1 MTTISAFRETHPRIH
16 SPRAIIGLRIVWAI
30 IFTIALIATIVSLE
44 AYIRTCNCKPEI
56 VAEWERM
63 GIVQGVRIIFVI
75 LTAIHFTILMTL
87 SSLLIWRRP
96 DDRMAMFVA
105 FTSIVH
111 AVFLVTG
118 PAASSAAWYYAV
130 RQVTNFFTPTLWI
143 ALFFVFPNG
152 RFVPSW
158 SKYLLGALTITLL
171 VVFLTPEPFNKPFSL
186 IASILGL
193 SGLIVGLWGMS
204 QRVRSASTSIGSETF
219 KLKHGTVSPEQRQQL
234 KGFFMVFGASIIL
247 LLITVPFRL
256 LVKDITALAI
266 VTFFTHILMA
276 TVQMAVPAAIAFAI
290 LRYRLWDIDLVVN
303 KALVSALVTVGL
315 LLFFIVGFFTVNIT
329 TNLLGIN
336 HIYISVALPA
346 ALTAML
352 FNPVRA
358 RVRRFVD
365 KSIYGFRF
373 DLDQLQAA
381 QRELVITTPGF
392 HTGRTLSN
400 IRLLDVVGKGGMGEI
415 YKGVRDG
422 KTVAVK
428 VIPSNLLE
436 DERIIQRFEREAQAL
451 LALQHPN
458 IVSCL
463 EYGEAE
469 NIHYLVM
476 EMLSGQDLATYFRQ
490 RGKLTLDEIRSVVQ
504 DIAAALDY
512 AHTQGIVH
520 RDIKP
525 GNVMLAQTGDTQKAV
540 LMDFG
545 IAKLSDGITSITTT
559 GTIGTVDYISPEQ
572 IMSSGAVDHR
582 TDIYAV
588 GVMLYQLLT
597 GELPFKGSPGQI
609 LFAHLHQPVP
619 DILNL
624 APDVPLEIVDAVE
637 KAMSKEP
644 EERFNSLRELAQA
657 FAA

>member
-1 MTTISAFRETHPRIH
+1 MATISTFKETHLRIH
-16 SPRAIIGLRIVWAI
+16 NPKIILGLRIVWALA
-30 IFTIALIATIVSLE
+30 FTIALIATLVSLE

-87 SSLLIWRRP
+87 STLLIWRRP
-96 DDRMAMFVA
+96 DDRMAVFVA

-111 AVFLVTG
+111 AIFLVTG
-118 PAASSAAWYYAV
+118 PTASSATWYYTV
-130 RQVTNFFTPTLWI
+130 RQVTNFLTPIMWL

-158 SKYLLGALTITLL
+158 SKYLLGAFTLALFAAFLAPESINKPVSL
-171 VVFLTPEPFNKPFSL
+171 VVALLGIAGLTTGFSGMMQRL
-186 IASILGL
+186 RPASVPMGAEI
-193 SGLIVGLWGMS
+193 
-204 QRVRSASTSIGSETF
+204 F
-219 KLKHGTVSPEQRQQL
+219 KIKQGAASPEERQQL
-234 KGFFMVFGASIIL
+234 KGFFMIFGTAIVLS
-247 LLITVPFRL
+247 LIAIPFRM
-256 LVKDITALAI
+256 LVKDITTLAI

-276 TVQMAVPAAIAFAI
+276 TLQMAVPAAIAFAI
-290 LRYRLWDIDLVVN
+290 LRYRLWDIDLAVN
-303 KALVSALVTVGL
+303 KALVSAIVTVGL

-346 ALTAML
+346 ALTALL
-352 FNPVRA
+352 FNPVRK

-381 QRELVITTPGF
+381 QRELAINAPGF

-400 IRLLDVVGKGGMGEI
+400 IQLLDVVGRGGMGEI

-422 KTVAVK
+422 KNVAVK

-436 DERIIQRFEREAQAL
+436 DESIIQRFEREARAL
-451 LALQHPN
+451 LTLHHPN
-458 IVSCL
+458 IVSCV
-463 EYGEAE
+463 EYGAAE
-469 NIHYLVM
+469 NTHFLVM
-476 EMLSGQDLATYFRQ
+476 ELLTGQDLATYFKQ
-490 RGKLTLDEIRSVVQ
+490 RGKLTLDEIRAVVQ

-512 AHTQGIVH
+512 AHMQGIVH

-525 GNVMLAQTGDTQKAV
+525 GNVMLAQRGDSQKAV

-545 IAKLSDGITSITTT
+545 IAKLSDGTTSITTT

-572 IMSSGAVDHR
+572 ILSSGTVDHR
-582 TDIYAV
+582 TDIYAM
-588 GVMLYQLLT
+588 GVMLYQMLT
-597 GELPFKGSPGQI
+597 GELPYKGSAGQI
-609 LFAHLHQPVP
+609 LFGHLYQPVP
-619 DILNL
+619 DIRSV
-624 APDVPLEIVDAVE
+624 APDVPEEIADAIE
-637 KAMSKEP
+637 KALSKKP
-644 EERFNSLRELAQA
+644 EQRFDSMREFAVA